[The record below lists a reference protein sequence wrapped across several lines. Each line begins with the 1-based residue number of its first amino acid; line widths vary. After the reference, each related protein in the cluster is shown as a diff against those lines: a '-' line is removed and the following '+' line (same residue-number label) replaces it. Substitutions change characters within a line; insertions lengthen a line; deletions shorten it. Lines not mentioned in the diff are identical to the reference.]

1 MLFETVSSAHLEDVR
16 DVLELGFDSAVYIK
30 PVHAGDTLRKEFVI
44 KSLHATPSGSHTIVE
59 IHCQTF
65 NQNKQL
71 VFVVDKHMIYQ
82 RMSNPNRIIRASHHR
97 TVPASPLREHLITAG
112 ANLQRTPHA
121 FAIQPGQLVL
131 HASARPI
138 GYASNMQLS
147 TLFKMTHPL
156 IFSSNLRNQEAIVPG
171 PLVIAL
177 TLSAASREM
186 YEILHETIDKSRI
199 FQRVGPLDTVGAV
212 SYIKNVQPLQNDLEE
227 VTLST
232 IGIKNCAVRTDLK
245 GVPIPVALFSE
256 DLKERKEVSEL
267 LKKECPILE
276 NKIVCKVDRRIVRSV
291 SRESLSQPL
300 L

>member
-1 MLFETVSSAHLEDVR
+1 
-16 DVLELGFDSAVYIK
+16 
-30 PVHAGDTLRKEFVI
+30 
-44 KSLHATPSGSHTIVE
+44 
-59 IHCQTF
+59 
-65 NQNKQL
+65 
-71 VFVVDKHMIYQ
+71 
-82 RMSNPNRIIRASHHR
+82 
-97 TVPASPLREHLITAG
+97 
-112 ANLQRTPHA
+112 
-121 FAIQPGQLVL
+121 
-131 HASARPI
+131 
-138 GYASNMQLS
+138 
-147 TLFKMTHPL
+147 MTHPL

-245 GVPIPVALFSE
+245 GVPIPLALFSD